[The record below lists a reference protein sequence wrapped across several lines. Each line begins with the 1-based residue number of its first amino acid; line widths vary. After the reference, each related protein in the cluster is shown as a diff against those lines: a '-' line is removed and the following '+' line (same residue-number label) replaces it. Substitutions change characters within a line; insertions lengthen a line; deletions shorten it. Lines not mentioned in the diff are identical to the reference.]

1 MATILSLQSVQRLSA
16 QDARDSRRYYDFGRV
31 VLSGRGD
38 IDAPADIPYYAVLD
52 ELTALRSSLQEYLV
66 GHRVNELEGA
76 IRFLTRFASVALG
89 HDGRDWSTQSV
100 QHLAEGL
107 IGCLDLMPWEF
118 ERSNLPVIDE
128 VLAVATMSFKRQRS
142 H

>member
-38 IDAPADIPYYAVLD
+38 IDAPADIPSYAVLD

-76 IRFLTRFASVALG
+76 IRFLTRFASVASAMTGGTGVPSLC
-89 HDGRDWSTQSV
+89 ST
-100 QHLAEGL
+100 
-107 IGCLDLMPWEF
+107 
-118 ERSNLPVIDE
+118 LPRV
-128 VLAVATMSFKRQRS
+128 
-142 H
+142 